1 MTIKQPFCLEK
12 SIDSITFTNRSKA
25 LLMRDILSN
34 MNVQI
39 NQHIYLKNPESSELG
54 RKILEVS
61 ILLIDEIGF
70 EEFTFRKVAKEINS
84 TEASIYR
91 YFENKHKL
99 LLYLSS
105 WYWGWMEYRLA
116 FCVANIESA
125 EQRLEKAIQLI
136 TENYQ
141 EAENS
146 APLDKTRLNRIVI
159 SESSKSYLTKLVDKE
174 NKVGAFGGYKKL
186 VAKIA
191 DMVLEVNPTYKY
203 PHMLISTII
212 EGAHLQRY
220 FSQHL
225 PRLTDS
231 YVGEDSIKNFYNNL
245 VFRSIK

>member
-1 MTIKQPFCLEK
+1 M
-12 SIDSITFTNRSKA
+12 SIS
-25 LLMRDILSN
+25 M
-34 MNVQI
+34 
-39 NQHIYLKNPESSELG
+39 
-54 RKILEVS
+54 
-61 ILLIDEIGF
+61 IDELGF
-70 EEFTFRKVAKEINS
+70 EEFTFRKLAKEINS
-84 TEASIYR
+84 TEASVYR

-116 FCVANIESA
+116 FCIANIQSA

-141 EAENS
+141 DAESLAQIN
-146 APLDKTRLNRIVI
+146 KTKLNKIVI
-159 SESSKSYLTKLVDKE
+159 SESSKSYLTKEVDQE
-174 NKVGAFGGYKKL
+174 NKVGAFAGYKKL

-191 DMVLEVNPTYKY
+191 DIVLEVDPSYKY

-231 YVGEDSIKNFYNNL
+231 YKGEDSIKEFYRNL
-245 VFRSIK
+245 VFSSIK

>member
-1 MTIKQPFCLEK
+1 MY
-12 SIDSITFTNRSKA
+12 
-25 LLMRDILSN
+25 DILSK
-34 MNVQI
+34 MNVQV
-39 NQHIYLKNPESSELG
+39 NNHIYLKDPESSELG
-54 RKILEVS
+54 RKILETS
-61 ILLIDEIGF
+61 ISLIDELGF
-70 EEFTFRKVAKEINS
+70 EEFTFRKLAKEINS

-116 FCVANIESA
+116 FCTANIQSA

-136 TENYQ
+136 TENFQ

-146 APLDKTRLNRIVI
+146 TPIDKTKLNRIVI
-159 SESSKSYLTKLVDKE
+159 SESSKSYLTKVVDQE
-174 NKVGAFGGYKKL
+174 NKIGAFAGYKKL

-191 DMVLEVNPTYKY
+191 DIVLEINPTYKY

-220 FSQHL
+220 FSEHL

-231 YVGEDSIKNFYNNL
+231 HKGEDSIKKFYSSL
-245 VFRSIK
+245 VFSSIKY

>member
-1 MTIKQPFCLEK
+1 MQDLL
-12 SIDSITFTNRSKA
+12 SKVN
-25 LLMRDILSN
+25 IQ
-34 MNVQI
+34 V
-39 NQHIYLKNPESSELG
+39 NQHIYLKDPESSELG
-54 RKILEVS
+54 RKILEMS
-61 ILLIDEIGF
+61 IYLIDELGF
-70 EEFTFRKVAKEINS
+70 EEFTFRKLAKEINS

-116 FCVANIESA
+116 FSIANIHSA
-125 EQRLEKAIQLI
+125 NERLEKAIQLI
-136 TENYQ
+136 TENY
-141 EAENS
+141 EVAENGS
-146 APLDKTRLNRIVI
+146 SLDKIKLNRIVI
-159 SESSKSYLTKLVDKE
+159 SESSKSYLTKEVDQE
-174 NKVGAFGGYKKL
+174 NKLGAFAGYKNL

-191 DMVLEVNPTYKY
+191 DIVIEVNPAYKY

-231 YVGEDSIKNFYNNL
+231 HKGEDSIMTFYKSL
-245 VFRSIK
+245 VFNSINS

>member
-1 MTIKQPFCLEK
+1 MHDLL
-12 SIDSITFTNRSKA
+12 SK
-25 LLMRDILSN
+25 
-34 MNVQI
+34 MNVQVS
-39 NQHIYLKNPESSELG
+39 NHIYLKDPESSELG
-54 RKILEVS
+54 RKILEMS
-61 ILLIDEIGF
+61 ISMIDDIGF
-70 EEFTFRKVAKEINS
+70 EEFTFRKLAKEINS

-116 FCVANIESA
+116 YCIANIQSA
-125 EQRLEKAIQLI
+125 EERLEKAIQLI

-141 EAENS
+141 NNE
-146 APLDKTRLNRIVI
+146 DKSSISKIKLTRIVI
-159 SESSKSYLTKLVDKE
+159 SESSKSYLTKEVDQE
-174 NKVGAFGGYKKL
+174 NKAGAFATYKKL
-186 VAKIA
+186 VGKIA
-191 DMVLEVNPTYKY
+191 SIVLEVSPCFKY

-231 YVGEDSIKNFYNNL
+231 YNGEDSIMSFYQKL
-245 VFRSIK
+245 VFSSIK